1 MNDST
6 SAIPLNPRWGDCRL
20 EWSSPDW
27 SQTQPDI
34 KTSTHRF
41 LCSSLE
47 WRVVLCSEPQ
57 RTIMISA
64 RSPYDISAKS
74 PGATRTK
81 GDKPLWELA
90 LGQVLQTLQCETSS
104 TKIKPFPTLLTEALK
119 SRLHSIVDCDHTGSL
134 TCSFIWLMIMVSS
147 VLPYFA
153 TEQLET
159 AMRTDLF
166 SL

>member
-1 MNDST
+1 
-6 SAIPLNPRWGDCRL
+6 
-20 EWSSPDW
+20 
-27 SQTQPDI
+27 
-34 KTSTHRF
+34 
-41 LCSSLE
+41 
-47 WRVVLCSEPQ
+47 
-57 RTIMISA
+57 MISA

-90 LGQVLQTLQCETSS
+90 LGQVLQTSS

-119 SRLHSIVDCDHTGSL
+119 SQLHSIVDCDHTGSL
-134 TCSFIWLMIMVSS
+134 TCSFIWSMIMVSS

-159 AMRTDLF
+159 AMRTGLF